1 MVSSTYYFW
10 AWSELIIC
18 PETQNGGGWFFVAL
32 DHNLNIYRLKRYYAL
47 QNVTDLFTAKGLDP
61 KLLIMNAEK
70 GKLPL
75 SMFDNDDFETRAPSQ
90 WYNTNSSTAQCFE
103 IVV

>member
-1 MVSSTYYFW
+1 
-10 AWSELIIC
+10 
-18 PETQNGGGWFFVAL
+18 
-32 DHNLNIYRLKRYYAL
+32 
-47 QNVTDLFTAKGLDP
+47 
-61 KLLIMNAEK
+61 MNAEK

-90 WYNTNSSTAQCFE
+90 WYNTISATAQCFE